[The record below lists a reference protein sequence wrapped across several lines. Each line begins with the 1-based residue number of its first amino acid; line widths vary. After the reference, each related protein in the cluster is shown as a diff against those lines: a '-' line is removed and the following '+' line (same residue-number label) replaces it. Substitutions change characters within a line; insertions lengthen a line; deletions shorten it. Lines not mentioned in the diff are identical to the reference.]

1 MNLLI
6 TGGLGG
12 LGRELANALSTGPGM
27 RVITFSR
34 RDWPVDSQTS
44 PCAIHERGSILD
56 SDRLVEVMRRH
67 EINWVIH
74 AAGLRTRE
82 CEANPELARE
92 INVTG
97 TRRVMQAANTVATV
111 RRILFL
117 SSAAVYGRANGLV
130 DETRPVNP
138 ETNYART
145 KIEAEK
151 VLLEQGGNAGIE
163 TVIVRPG
170 FIFGP
175 HAEGGLTQFLKKV
188 VADEAAHL
196 VFPESFHLHWA
207 PGLCGDFAT
216 LLQRPLSSPCR
227 VYHLPGFDST
237 CDQFA
242 AALGIVVSGGSRASD
257 FHLEPD
263 PLAAVPGRLDWSRFE
278 NEFGPAKR
286 MPFPEALR
294 LTLDALRGPRSSQPE
309 LFTP

>member
-1 MNLLI
+1 MNILI

-12 LGRELANALSTGPGM
+12 LGRELASALSADPEI

-34 RDWPVDSQTS
+34 RERPVESQTFS
-44 PCAIHERGSILD
+44 RAIHEQGSILD

-67 EINWVIH
+67 GITHVIH

-82 CEANPELARE
+82 CGANPDLARE

-97 TRRVMQAANTVATV
+97 TRRILETADTVATM

-117 SSAAVYGRANGLV
+117 SSAAVYGPAEGLV

-138 ETNYART
+138 ATNYGRT
-145 KIEAEK
+145 KVEAEN
-151 VLLEQGGNAGIE
+151 VLLGQAENARIE

-175 HAEGGLTQFLKKV
+175 HAEGGLNHFLRKIV
-188 VADEAAHL
+188 GDEAAHL
-196 VFPESFHLHWA
+196 AFPERFHLHWA
-207 PGLCGDFAT
+207 PDLCRSMMA

-227 VYHLPGFDST
+227 VYHLPGFDCT

-242 AALGIVVSGGSRASD
+242 AFLTTALSRGSGAPD
-257 FHLEPD
+257 FFLEPD

-278 NEFGPAKR
+278 TEFGPSKLT
-286 MPFPEALR
+286 PLPEALQM
-294 LTLDALRGPRSSQPE
+294 TLNTLR
-309 LFTP
+309 